1 MKARRKAILDIRLH
15 KLIESLQLSELSE
28 VKSAKGALNPFISGL
43 LISSSLMDEIRQEV
57 LYGLHVGWGQ
67 VIDENDKLSKE
78 VDIVTY
84 LGKPLYQWKN
94 IGYIIVPKEQV
105 NSIFEVKR
113 KFYSYKDHQEELK
126 NLKNFSPNGKVF
138 LVVFETYN
146 STNGIR
152 TRENKLRE
160 LGYTDAFHLVRLKT
174 VEGKEKHEPFYED
187 WYRLMGTVSERLE
200 THA

>member
-113 KFYSYKDHQEELK
+113 KFYSYEGHQEELK
-126 NLKNFSPNGKVF
+126 NLKNFALNENVF

-146 STNGIR
+146 SVKGIR
-152 TRENKLRE
+152 ACENRLKE
-160 LGYTDAFHLVRLKT
+160 LGYTDAFHLVKLET
-174 VEGKEKHEPFYED
+174 IEDKERHEPLYED
-187 WYRLMGTVSERLE
+187 WYRLMDTVSERRVQ
-200 THA
+200 